1 MEYRGLTTAAD
12 GSVGP
17 PLSSNVRPL
26 HLHLH
31 GVHMKSNVLTCAVAL
46 SGCIALSS
54 CAPAEP
60 PQSGA
65 AIANP
70 ASEYCA
76 EEKGGRVEIVTD
88 ESGAQ
93 KGMCHLPDGTVVDEW
108 ELYRREH
115 PQS

>member
-1 MEYRGLTTAAD
+1 MRINGFPW
-12 GSVGP
+12 G
-17 PLSSNVRPL
+17 
-26 HLHLH
+26 
-31 GVHMKSNVLTCAVAL
+31 VAL
-46 SGCIALSS
+46 LGCIALSACS
-54 CAPAEP
+54 SADS

-76 EEKGGRVEIVTD
+76 KAKGGRVEIVTD

-108 ELYRREH
+108 ELFRKDH
-115 PQS
+115 PQNS